1 MNTLSET
8 VRKYL
13 LNTVKVVKTVK
24 EDHTGYLIY
33 TKTIYLLGARIYQL
47 STCRKRGIKDSIVQ
61 LWGGDLQWN
70 EFGGFSE
77 QYQYC

>member
-33 TKTIYLLGARIYQL
+33 TKTIYILGARIYQL

-61 LWGGDLQWN
+61 LWGGDLQ
-70 EFGGFSE
+70 
-77 QYQYC
+77 

>member
-13 LNTVKVVKTVK
+13 LNTVKIVKTVK

-47 STCRKRGIKDSIVQ
+47 STCRKKVIKDSLVQ
-61 LWGGDLQWN
+61 LWEGELQ
-70 EFGGFSE
+70 
-77 QYQYC
+77 